1 MSGDEYSDKF
11 NGMPKHVV
19 STTLENAE
27 WNNSHIITGDLAAAL
42 ADLKNQYDQDIYIH
56 GSGDLANSLIQLGM
70 IDEIRLM
77 VHPIVVGKGRRFFN
91 DGTTIDVLKLID
103 VTTFDAGVVL
113 LTLQPTSQEPT
124 PKTGE

>member
-56 GSGDLANSLIQLGM
+56 GSGDLANSLIQLGL